1 MAQSRARIIID
12 GAVAGIIGAVVVAVW
27 FLIFDVI
34 RGHAFETPALLAATI
49 LHGSHSD
56 EIHHGLKLLAL
67 EYSLIHFAAFIAFG
81 IAGGLLLEACETEKP
96 LVFSLAIFFVAFE
109 VFFIAVVLF
118 LGPSVMAE
126 LTWWGIIVGN
136 LLATAAMLSYFL
148 WRHPALAL
156 HLLGGWIA
164 VAREGVTAG
173 LVGGI
178 VVAIWFM
185 GYDIASGNVFHT
197 PAILGAM
204 VFRSADVSDG
214 IQATLPLVLG
224 YSILHLFAFVM
235 FGLALA
241 ILLAASER
249 EPFMVLGALL
259 LLAVFEVF
267 FVGFVSLID
276 QSALEALGWWK
287 IVAGNILALIAMA
300 TYFIRGHRGLGIKL
314 VERWAMLDHEGAEM
328 GDEPTAPP
336 EHEPESHPT
345 RL

>member
-1 MAQSRARIIID
+1 
-12 GAVAGIIGAVVVAVW
+12 
-27 FLIFDVI
+27 
-34 RGHAFETPALLAATI
+34 
-49 LHGSHSD
+49 
-56 EIHHGLKLLAL
+56 
-67 EYSLIHFAAFIAFG
+67 
-81 IAGGLLLEACETEKP
+81 
-96 LVFSLAIFFVAFE
+96 
-109 VFFIAVVLF
+109 
-118 LGPSVMAE
+118 VMAE

-136 LLATAAMLSYFL
+136 LLATAAMLSYFF
-148 WRHPALAL
+148 WRHPALAFN
-156 HLLGGWIA
+156 LLGGWIS
-164 VAREGVTAG
+164 VAREGITAG

-185 GYDIASGNVFHT
+185 GYDLASGNSFHT

-204 VFRSADVSDG
+204 VFQNATVSDG

-224 YSILHLFAFVM
+224 YSILHFSAFVA

-241 ILLAASER
+241 VMLAASEW

-276 QSALEALGWWK
+276 ASALQALGWWK

-300 TYFIRGHRGLGIKL
+300 TYFIRGHRGLGVKL

-328 GDEPTAPP
+328 GEPPPAPP
-336 EHEPESHPT
+336 EHEPTHPSH
-345 RL
+345 L